1 MCTSYSISLNLL
13 TERRERARG
22 EEKTRCGKINRRNVR
37 SDTRK
42 RLCFDV
48 SDYRTVAFG
57 KGIRNF
63 DGNVIGWRKK
73 KDRRASIGRIKLF
86 RPLSIAAA
94 WQFSFSSKPVKLDQ
108 PCVWRVPV
116 TREPINKPLRRF
128 CYNKFVKWLIHM
140 IYIYIISISAK
151 LLHF

>member
-1 MCTSYSISLNLL
+1 MQNCTGRSLALCTGYSISLNLL
-13 TERRERARG
+13 TEGRERARE
-22 EEKTRCGKINRRNVR
+22 EEKTRRGKINRRNVR

-73 KDRRASIGRIKLF
+73 DRRASIGRIKLF

-94 WQFSFSSKPVKLDQ
+94 
-108 PCVWRVPV
+108 
-116 TREPINKPLRRF
+116 
-128 CYNKFVKWLIHM
+128 
-140 IYIYIISISAK
+140 
-151 LLHF
+151 